1 MGLKGASL
9 CQRLP
14 HALRLQPLTDP
25 SRQGREPHKRKEEGG
40 NKGSATLF
48 FKSHPVSTCQTNLF
62 RAGSIKALEPLGQL
76 PPSLTLRLEGSVT
89 CCFLHLTRGH
99 LSTLRGTSQETSHSL
114 WLGSYLGLVLG
125 QCWFE
130 NFQRCL

>member
-99 LSTLRGTSQETSHSL
+99 PAGHLPRNFPFL

-130 NFQRCL
+130 NDFQRCL